1 MFLLEETFSVWLW
14 IFPQRW
20 RNTSTSSSEMLSLI
34 LQINYHL
41 SIVLC
46 YARWKLSQLLVP
58 YLTHSTYSIME
69 DITSTSFL
77 LKYSWFGG
85 AFLVAQMVTNL
96 PAMQETQVPFSCWE
110 DPMEKGMATH
120 SSILAWRTPWTEEP
134 GRLHSPWGCKES
146 ETIKWLTISLS

>member
-1 MFLLEETFSVWLW
+1 MFLLQETFSVWIW

-20 RNTSTSSSEMLSLI
+20 RNTSTSLSEMLSLI

-46 YARWKLSQLLVP
+46 YARWKLSQLLVL
-58 YLTHSTYSIME
+58 YLTQYIFNNW

-85 AFLVAQMVTNL
+85 AFLVAQIVTNL

-110 DPMEKGMATH
+110 SPMEKGTATH

-134 GRLHSPWGCKES
+134 GRLPGRGCKES
-146 ETIKWLTISLS
+146 ETIEWLIISLS